1 MALTL
6 RKTFLGQTS
15 TVFSKKSYIEDMV
28 NDTIKVK
35 LFNTL
40 GVNRIIYFRLIEYF
54 LVYGIADACS
64 EKTVASIYMRLKNK
78 KHKGYK
84 KLSVREIEAMGI
96 NLVEFIDYL
105 GLNGANEITNNCD
118 LLEEV

>member
-1 MALTL
+1 MALTF
-6 RKTFLGQTS
+6 RKTLLGQTS
-15 TVFSKKSYIEDMV
+15 SVFSKKSFIEDMV

-54 LVYGIADACS
+54 LVYGITDTSS
-64 EKTVASIYMRLKNK
+64 EKTVTSIYMRLKNK
-78 KHKGYK
+78 RHKGYE
-84 KLSVREIEAMGI
+84 KLSIREIEAMGI

-105 GLNGANEITNNCD
+105 GLNGANEITNNCN